1 MPEGLPPTCSSIQV
15 RSISSCLGV
24 WATAPSTPKPP
35 ALVTAATTSRQWLK
49 ARIGYSTPNM
59 SATAVFICID
69 PLLCGASERDRHAAR
84 AAHLSAGPG
93 DGVGIGELER
103 RDPFEEDLEGDLD
116 LHAGEVGAEAPVD
129 AGAEREVAVL
139 GPVDDEPVGARSEEH
154 TSALQSLMRIS
165 YAVFCLK
172 KKIRT

>member
-1 MPEGLPPTCSSIQV
+1 
-15 RSISSCLGV
+15 
-24 WATAPSTPKPP
+24 
-35 ALVTAATTSRQWLK
+35 
-49 ARIGYSTPNM
+49 M

-116 LHAGEVGAEAPVD
+116 LHAGEVGAEAPGD

-139 GPVDDEPVGARSEEH
+139 GPGDGETVGDRESVVWGKSVSGRVYIGGRRS
-154 TSALQSLMRIS
+154 I
-165 YAVFCLK
+165 
-172 KKIRT
+172 